1 MAIYRNKEELLST
14 DWQEKINQAAA
25 LGDWQSAAQYEQ
37 ARNEKIASPEY
48 TGSQTAT
55 YRYAGYLP
63 EKETAAPAAAAAWR
77 RLLWKPERRHAAQ
90 HRRPLRRDRQ
100 HARRCDRLRRG
111 DGTPAGAAAS
121 CSGGYGYGHG
131 QRR

>member
-14 DWQEKINQAAA
+14 DWQEKIDQAAA

-63 EKETAAPAAAAAWR
+63 EKETAAPAAAVTKGATGVPEAVRHGALPDFDDSALQAA
-77 RLLWKPERRHAAQ
+77 KPV
-90 HRRPLRRDRQ
+90 
-100 HARRCDRLRRG
+100 
-111 DGTPAGAAAS
+111 
-121 CSGGYGYGHG
+121 
-131 QRR
+131 